1 LPEPDADFP
10 RGEDRALLNATM
22 REAGRIAL
30 TFYQTKL
37 KTWMK
42 GGDSIVTEADI
53 AVNDYLRDALTTPRP
68 DYGWLSEETED
79 DAARLGRRRL
89 WVVDPIDGT
98 RAFAKGKPHF
108 TISVALVEAGRP
120 VIAALF
126 NPATDEFFEAETDQG
141 ALLNGAPIAVGH
153 RAEVEGARMAAHGP
167 MFKHPAWPE
176 AWPAM
181 EIIERNSVAYRI
193 ALVACNQADAALA
206 LNTKNDWDLAA
217 ADLILWEAGGKL
229 TSHDGMVL
237 AYNREIPRHRS
248 LLAAG
253 PEMYDALFARVGG
266 LTLPGSQPA

>member
-1 LPEPDADFP
+1 MPAPEPT
-10 RGEDRALLNATM
+10 REEDRELLVAAV

-30 TFYQTKL
+30 GYYQTKL

-42 GGDSIVTEADI
+42 SGDSIVTEADI
-53 AVNDYLRDALTTPRP
+53 AVNDQLHKDLAQPRP

-79 DAARLGRRRL
+79 DPARLTRSRV

-108 TISVALVEAGRP
+108 AISVALVENGRP
-120 VIAALF
+120 VQAALF
-126 NPATDEFFEAETDQG
+126 NPATDEFFEAETGRG
-141 ALLNGAPIAVGH
+141 ATLNGVPIAVGVCS
-153 RAEVEGARMAAHGP
+153 AIEGSRMAAHGP

-176 AWPAM
+176 AWPEM

-193 ALVACNQADAALA
+193 ALVACNEADAALA

-217 ADLILWEAGGKL
+217 ADLILTEAGGRL
-229 TSHDGMVL
+229 TSHDGKPL
-237 AYNREIPRHRS
+237 IYNRELPRHRS

-253 PEMYDALFARVGG
+253 PKLYDALFARVGA
-266 LTLPGSQPA
+266 LTLPA

>member
-1 LPEPDADFP
+1 LQEPDADFL

-79 DAARLGRRRL
+79 DATRLGRRRL

-126 NPATDEFFEAETDQG
+126 NPATDEFFEAETGQG